1 MKLVLLLASILGTS
15 NAFVPSSSFASN
27 YLSETT
33 SLSATRAVSPQ
44 KKKVSAT
51 VAVTPKKKFDYP
63 SFSAFSKS
71 SPNKDAPKKTTA
83 SGKKAVVKAKVQ
95 KNVTPKKSFSFSIAS
110 SKTSPKK
117 VVAKKSPKKVVA
129 KKSTPKFKKVVVT

>member
-1 MKLVLLLASILGTS
+1 MG
-15 NAFVPSSSFASN
+15 
-27 YLSETT
+27 SETWV
-33 SLSATRAVSPQ
+33 SATRAISPK

-51 VAVTPKKKFDYP
+51 VTVTPKKKSAYP
-63 SFSAFSKS
+63 SFSTFSKS

-83 SGKKAVVKAKVQ
+83 NGKKAVVKAKVQ

-117 VVAKKSPKKVVA
+117 VAAKKSPKKSLKKKKKKKKK
-129 KKSTPKFKKVVVT
+129 KKS